1 MSLLQHPRV
10 VRFLREHANHTSG
23 PAPLAIF
30 DCDGTVIR
38 GDIGEAMLYYQIE
51 EFHFKVSPA
60 AIWTDYPRRGELG
73 ELYERLS
80 RCDEAA
86 RHRDP
91 AFAPFAEMILGWY
104 HDQID
109 NGFVEKACADIVRLF
124 TGFTPAEVRSIA
136 NATFTRERNRPLG
149 ERRLGSRTIPA
160 GIRFIS
166 QSRDLILALQSAGF
180 EIWAVSGSSRWSVEP
195 VFESLGVPP
204 SRVIGIDLAVE
215 GGVLAARA
223 LDPVPIREKKID
235 AIRRHRTDPPLIVA
249 SDSRNDIPL
258 LAYSSDLKVFVSS
271 RRKDWTVFFS
281 QGKVTKDDSWVVV
294 ESPTLEE

>member
-1 MSLLQHPRV
+1 MSILLHPRV
-10 VRFLREHANHTSG
+10 VRFLREHTNHASG

-51 EFHFKVSPA
+51 EFLFKVSPA

-73 ELYERLS
+73 ELYERLC
-80 RCDEAA
+80 RCDESA
-86 RHRDP
+86 RFQDP

-109 NGFVEKACADIVRLF
+109 SGSVEKACADIVRLF

-136 NATFTRERNRPLG
+136 RATFDRERNLTLG
-149 ERRLGSRTIPA
+149 ERMLGSRTIPA
-160 GIRFIS
+160 GIRFIR
-166 QSRDLILALQSAGF
+166 QSRDLILALHAAGF
-180 EIWAVSGSSRWSVEP
+180 EIWAVSGSSCWSVEP

-204 SRVIGIDLAVE
+204 SRVIGIELAVDE
-215 GGVLAARA
+215 GVLTARV
-223 LDPVPIREKKID
+223 LEPIPIREKKIE
-235 AIRRHRTDPPLIVA
+235 AIQRHRTDPPLIVA

-258 LAYSSDLKVFVSS
+258 LAYSSDLRVFVSS

-281 QGKVTKDDSWVVV
+281 QGKVIKDDSWVVV